1 MSGSASLF
9 NYKTYNVNEIDYEQP
24 RLVRGNSFLAK
35 TQGNKRI
42 LFQTPKLMSI
52 NQIEIDGKGCH
63 LELQLTEEDKDF
75 YDFLQNLDEKNI
87 GYTYGAA
94 SEWFNQ
100 DFSYEIIDDFYIPTV
115 KHRSSEKVS
124 NLNYLKVRIPT
135 HKREPNINIYDSKR
149 DKIDWKRIGPGTP
162 LIAIIELKGLK
173 FLQREVICDWEIVQL
188 KAYIER
194 SKVNLT
200 KILIELSKG
209 DDTQVDDEV
218 EVGEKT
224 DNEDN
229 IDNIDNIDKKGKL
242 VNDAGR
248 KHSLPIDGYNNE
260 HSPQDVENNRETRG
274 FHKENKTRMRTTN
287 YNDRVIDKE
296 MVSELAKIDQCSLSS
311 SETSE
316 SDQDT
321 DMMASQNQ
329 YKIRERREDLL
340 KVMKEADETSKK
352 ADYLR
357 NQAAAAAAEIKQ
369 IVQDISVEDNNIVSS
384 PAY

>member
-9 NYKTYNVNEIDYEQP
+9 NYKTYDVNEIDYEQP

-42 LFQTPKLMSI
+42 LFQTPKLTSI

-124 NLNYLKVRIPT
+124 NLNYIKVRIPT

-162 LIAIIELKGLK
+162 LIAIMELKGLK

-209 DDTQVDDEV
+209 DETQLEDGVEV
-218 EVGEKT
+218 EE
-224 DNEDN
+224 NEDN
-229 IDNIDNIDKKGKL
+229 QDNPEKEEKEENLVDDARKKP
-242 VNDAGR
+242 
-248 KHSLPIDGYNNE
+248 SLPVDGYHNDNG
-260 HSPQDVENNRETRG
+260 HSHQDVENNRETRR

-296 MVSELAKIDQCSLSS
+296 MVSELAKIDQSSLTS
-311 SETSE
+311 SETSG

-321 DMMASQNQ
+321 DIMESHNQ

-340 KVMKEADETSKK
+340 KVMQEADETSKK